1 LFTLDTKLES
11 LASLYA
17 NKIISSQC
25 NKKQPIDDELK
36 DTDKYKEIEVASVKN
51 SNSKSIGC
59 EHIINETIQELKLPS
74 LFQDLGFTQLQS
86 NCAIGTIVA
95 KMIQPS
101 SDIRT
106 YRWLCKT
113 SGINELLG
121 CDFNS
126 ISQNN
131 IYRIADKLYE
141 NKETIEHHLY
151 TTQKQIFH
159 YEETITLYDLTNTYF
174 EGGAKNIQK
183 AKRGRSKEKRS
194 DAPLITLAIMLD
206 SSGFVRKSEIF
217 DGNIGEPTTFS
228 QMLDKLAVP
237 KKEINLLTRK
247 SLVVMDAGIATEAN
261 IAYLV
266 QNNYEYIVVSRKK
279 EKEFDKEQS
288 VPVKLDNK
296 EKIIV
301 RAVKTIN
308 EETKEVELVVHSS
321 AKELKESAMLSRI
334 QNLFIEKLTYL
345 KDGLQLKKRIKEY
358 DKVLITIGRLK
369 EQYASIAQHYTIEVH
384 KAKDGNNAV
393 DIVWSE
399 KESMKNKTAS
409 NGVYM
414 LRSNCTDMDEATLW
428 KTYTTLTDLEAVFRS
443 LKSEL
448 GLRPI
453 FHQRQSRVDGHLF
466 LTLLAYSI
474 VHTIRYKLKQNNI
487 NYSWD
492 SIKEILKTSHRVTT
506 SMKCK
511 DGTTLYIRQSEEL
524 NDEQKEIYD
533 ILNIN
538 YKAGKRTT
546 VYM

>member
-1 LFTLDTKLES
+1 
-11 LASLYA
+11 
-17 NKIISSQC
+17 
-25 NKKQPIDDELK
+25 
-36 DTDKYKEIEVASVKN
+36 
-51 SNSKSIGC
+51 
-59 EHIINETIQELKLPS
+59 
-74 LFQDLGFTQLQS
+74 
-86 NCAIGTIVA
+86 
-95 KMIQPS
+95 
-101 SDIRT
+101 
-106 YRWLCKT
+106 
-113 SGINELLG
+113 
-121 CDFNS
+121 
-126 ISQNN
+126 
-131 IYRIADKLYE
+131 
-141 NKETIEHHLY
+141 
-151 TTQKQIFH
+151 
-159 YEETITLYDLTNTYF
+159 
-174 EGGAKNIQK
+174 
-183 AKRGRSKEKRS
+183 
-194 DAPLITLAIMLD
+194 
-206 SSGFVRKSEIF
+206 
-217 DGNIGEPTTFS
+217 
-228 QMLDKLAVP
+228 
-237 KKEINLLTRK
+237 
-247 SLVVMDAGIATEAN
+247 MDAGIATEAN

-288 VPVKLDNK
+288 VPVKLDNR
-296 EKIIV
+296 EEIIV

-321 AKELKESAMLSRI
+321 AKELKESAMQSRI
-334 QNLFIEKLTYL
+334 QKLFIEKLTYL
-345 KDGLQLKKRIKEY
+345 KDGLQLKKRVKEY

-369 EQYASIAQHYTIEVH
+369 EQYASIAQHYTIEVE

-399 KESMKNKTAS
+399 KESMKNKTAL

-428 KTYTTLTDLEAVFRS
+428 KTYTTLTNLEAVFRS

-453 FHQRQSRVDGHLF
+453 FHQRESRVDGHLF

-492 SIKEILKTSHRVTT
+492 SIKEILKTSNRITT